1 MLKKKSAP
9 VPLNK
14 DGSLKHPLFTFVRL
28 MFSDDNFIP
37 SSARVLGTA
46 IFCFIGLSVG
56 LLTSVLAFKLYSS
69 QDPTVVQTL
78 VSGYKT
84 LVWIYTTLI
93 ASGLSFYGINAW
105 KYIAQIQSGF
115 FMPPVNPFGGGYG
128 QGMYGGGMYGGYG
141 QQLQSPLAT
150 PLVPKAG
157 TTDHVPHPVQPPV
170 KTPEAGVGSDD

>member
-1 MLKKKSAP
+1 MPKKKSAP
-9 VPLNK
+9 VPMNP
-14 DGSLKHPLFTFVRL
+14 DGTLKHPLFTFVRL

-46 IFCFIGLSVG
+46 IFAFIGTSVG
-56 LLTSVLAFKLYSS
+56 LLTSVLAYKLYVT
-69 QDPTVVQTL
+69 QDPSVVQTL

-115 FMPPVNPFGGGYG
+115 FMPPVNPLGGGYG
-128 QGMYGGGMYGGYG
+128 QSGYGGYG
-141 QQLQSPLAT
+141 GYGTGGGYGVPASPV
-150 PLVPKAG
+150 VPQAG
-157 TTDHVPHPVQPPV
+157 STDHLPHPVQPKA